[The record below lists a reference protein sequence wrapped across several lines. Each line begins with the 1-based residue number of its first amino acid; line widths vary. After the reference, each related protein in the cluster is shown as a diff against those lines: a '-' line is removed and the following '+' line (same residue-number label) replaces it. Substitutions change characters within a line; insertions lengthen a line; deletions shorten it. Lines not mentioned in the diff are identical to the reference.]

1 MQNTAD
7 FNSELLKMLC
17 EDDDKN
23 DDNICLISGVALED
37 NYVTLCC
44 GHKFNYLA
52 IYNEILNQKTVE
64 NYKEVQHLKKK
75 ELKCPY
81 CRTIQQGLLPFYSN
95 YPSVEKIEGVN
106 WPIKLQY
113 KTNSCKYIYKSGKK
127 KGLACGI
134 KCTGDYCNKCNKI
147 MIRRKEKEELIKQKQ
162 KQKQKNIVKD
172 KYTETVVINPIQNA
186 KINVT
191 IKKNLCQYIFK
202 KGKHKGSICG
212 CSVYG
217 NTSYCL
223 KHYNY
228 LKKKNTNKSKTKTN
242 KKIPK
247 KQSKIT
253 KYMTSN
259 VESQYFFN

>member
-113 KTNSCKYIYKSGKK
+113 KTNSCKYTYKSGKK

-162 KQKQKNIVKD
+162 KQKNIVED

>member
-113 KTNSCKYIYKSGKK
+113 KTNSCKYTYKSGKK

-147 MIRRKEKEELIKQKQ
+147 MIRRKEKEELIKQ